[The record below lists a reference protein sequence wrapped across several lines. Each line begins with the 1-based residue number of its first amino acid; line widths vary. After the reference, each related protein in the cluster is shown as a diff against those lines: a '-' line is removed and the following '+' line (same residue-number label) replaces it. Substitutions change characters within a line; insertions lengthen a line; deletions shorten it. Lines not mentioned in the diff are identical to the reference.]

1 MSSVARISSKDGTT
15 SFRRLL
21 NHSPAV
27 SDAYWSLRKALDEGV
42 VSSKLRMLAFLAS
55 DITNHCRY

>member
-1 MSSVARISSKDGTT
+1 VARISYQGEGT

-27 SDAYWSLRKALDEGV
+27 SQAYWGLRRALEEGLV
-42 VSSKLRMLAFLAS
+42 PAKIRMLTFLAADLS
-55 DITNHCRY
+55 NHCRY